1 MFGCRIDCF
10 TSLLYNRNHW
20 IREENGWIK
29 GSIFGPSQ
37 KFELKKIKF
46 YLFNSKF
53 WVEQTKNWSLD
64 PSILIPTPNS
74 LRQASLS
81 QALEVL
87 ILARWEVTYSLQK
100 NLLSLHFSL
109 FFAFYSI
116 YARFFSSLRTILI
129 MSLFIPSHYRPV
141 KKNCK
146 KLLYHFHPIPTNMTL
161 FGFLNKP
168 SQVVILFIQSRQI
181 WLYLVFLKSH
191 LKWLSYSLNTSHVHN
206 VSTTVSFQPFANNG
220 DFFFFFY
227 CGGSSYFRYS
237 LF

>member
-10 TSLLYNRNHW
+10 TSLLYNKNHW
-20 IREENGWIK
+20 IREENGWVK

-100 NLLSLHFSL
+100 NLLLLHFSL

-141 KKNCK
+141 KKNC
-146 KLLYHFHPIPTNMTL
+146 
-161 FGFLNKP
+161 
-168 SQVVILFIQSRQI
+168 FIISIRSPQI
-181 WLYLVFLKSH
+181 WLYLVFLISH
-191 LKWLSYSLNTSHVHN
+191 LKWLSYSSN
-206 VSTTVSFQPFANNG
+206 PDKY
-220 DFFFFFY
+220 DFIWF
-227 CGGSSYFRYS
+227 S
-237 LF
+237 